1 MGKLGYNTTITCRL
15 AFAKLVNAMGRWNIE
30 MMTIMGKQYS
40 KRGVSVIIAALL
52 LIAIA
57 VAAAVLLYV
66 FSIGLMGSL
75 GSSGGQQTKDQVI
88 LEAYD
93 WTTTTNLILNLKNVG
108 SSTVNLAMAGA
119 VSGSIGADYFVNGVA
134 IATAGTGGTNACSA
148 TVTPG
153 SATCQV
159 ALAITA
165 TTGYPTSGAAY
176 PVKIVLPDGGV
187 FSYTAIAGQ
196 AS

>member
-1 MGKLGYNTTITCRL
+1 
-15 AFAKLVNAMGRWNIE
+15 
-30 MMTIMGKQYS
+30 MMTIIGKRFTN
-40 KRGVSVIIAALL
+40 RGVSVIIAALL

-88 LEAYD
+88 MEAYD
-93 WTTTTNLILNLKNVG
+93 WSGTSTCSSSLSTLCLSLKNVG
-108 SSTVNLAMAGA
+108 SSSVNLAPSTTGTTAA
-119 VSGSIGADYFVNGVA
+119 AGADYFVNGA
-134 IATAGTGGTNACSA
+134 AATATSTCSSPVA
-148 TVTPG
+148 PGAATCTVTLTIAG
-153 SATCQV
+153 FT
-159 ALAITA
+159 
-165 TTGYPTSGAAY
+165 PTSGTAY
-176 PVKIVLPDGGV
+176 PVKLVLPDGGV

>member
-1 MGKLGYNTTITCRL
+1 
-15 AFAKLVNAMGRWNIE
+15 

-40 KRGVSVIIAALL
+40 RRGVSVIIASLL

-88 LEAYD
+88 LEAYNWNTATSLVLD
-93 WTTTTNLILNLKNVG
+93 LKNVG
-108 SSTVNLAMAGA
+108 SSTVNLAQSTA
-119 VSGSIGADYFVNGVA
+119 STPGADYFINGVA
-134 IATAGTGGTNACSA
+134 VATVGISGCSA
-148 TVTPG
+148 ASSVAPG
-153 SATCQV
+153 SPTCIV
-159 ALAITA
+159 ALTVPSF
-165 TTGYPTSGAAY
+165 TPPLTSGSAY
-176 PVKIVLPDGGV
+176 PVKVVLPDGGV
-187 FSYTAIAGQ
+187 FSYTAIDGQ

>member
-1 MGKLGYNTTITCRL
+1 
-15 AFAKLVNAMGRWNIE
+15 

-93 WTTTTNLILNLKNVG
+93 WSGTTTCSGAITTLCLSLKNVG
-108 SSTVNLAMAGA
+108 SSTVNLAT
-119 VSGSIGADYFVNGVA
+119 GSADFFVNGVSMVA
-134 IATAGTGGTNACSA
+134 AG
-148 TVTPG
+148 G
-153 SATCQV
+153 SATLTPG
-159 ALAITA
+159 A
-165 TTGYPTSGAAY
+165 PTNVVTVTIAGFTPTPGAAY

>member
-1 MGKLGYNTTITCRL
+1 
-15 AFAKLVNAMGRWNIE
+15 
-30 MMTIMGKQYS
+30 MMTIMGKQFN

-88 LEAYD
+88 LEAYN
-93 WTTTTNLILNLKNVG
+93 WNGTSLTLYLKNVG
-108 SSTVNLAMAGA
+108 SSTVNLS
-119 VSGSIGADYFVNGVA
+119 SGSADFFVNGVA
-134 IATAGTGGTNACSA
+134 STPSSNACTSA
-148 TVTPG
+148 EAPG
-153 SATCQV
+153 AATCQV
-159 ALAITA
+159 TL
-165 TTGYPTSGAAY
+165 TTPAVTSGAAY

-196 AS
+196 SS

>member
-1 MGKLGYNTTITCRL
+1 
-15 AFAKLVNAMGRWNIE
+15 
-30 MMTIMGKQYS
+30 MMTIMGKQFS

-88 LEAYD
+88 LEAYN
-93 WTTTTNLILNLKNVG
+93 WAPLASGGALSSLTLYLKNVG
-108 SSTVNLAMAGA
+108 SSTVNLSPPATGTP
-119 VSGSIGADYFVNGVA
+119 GADYFVNGIA
-134 IATAGTGGTNACSA
+134 IASPVVSVWRVLQLLA
-148 TVTPG
+148 PG
-153 SATCQV
+153 SPTCTV
-159 ALAITA
+159 ALTIVA
-165 TTGYPTSGAAY
+165 TTGYPTTGAAY
-176 PVKIVLPDGGV
+176 PVKVVLPDGGV

-196 AS
+196 SS

>member
-1 MGKLGYNTTITCRL
+1 
-15 AFAKLVNAMGRWNIE
+15 
-30 MMTIMGKQYS
+30 MGKQFS

-93 WTTTTNLILNLKNVG
+93 WTAGTTLKLHLKNVG
-108 SSTVNLAMAGA
+108 SSTVNLAAGA
-119 VSGSIGADYFVNGVA
+119 ADYFVNGNP
-134 IATAGTGGTNACSA
+134 ITPTGGCGSVAPGAPTCEMDLA
-148 TVTPG
+148 TGGITP
-153 SATCQV
+153 
-159 ALAITA
+159 ALT
-165 TTGYPTSGAAY
+165 PGAAY
-176 PVKIVLPDGGV
+176 PIKIVLPDGGV
-187 FSYTAIAGQ
+187 FSYTAINGQ

>member
-1 MGKLGYNTTITCRL
+1 
-15 AFAKLVNAMGRWNIE
+15 
-30 MMTIMGKQYS
+30 MMTIMGKQFS

-93 WTTTTNLILNLKNVG
+93 WSTPITMTTLVLNLKNVG
-108 SSTVNLAMAGA
+108 SSTVNLAYGH
-119 VSGSIGADYFVNGVA
+119 ADYFVNGVA
-134 IATAGTGGTNACSA
+134 VVGDAGCGQSVAPGAPTCKETL
-148 TVTPG
+148 TITP
-153 SATCQV
+153 
-159 ALAITA
+159 TA
-165 TTGYPTSGAAY
+165 TPVFPTAGAAY
-176 PVKIVLPDGGV
+176 AVKVVLPDGGV

>member
-1 MGKLGYNTTITCRL
+1 
-15 AFAKLVNAMGRWNIE
+15 
-30 MMTIMGKQYS
+30 MMSIMGKQFTR
-40 KRGVSVIIAALL
+40 RGVSVIIASLL

-93 WTTTTNLILNLKNVG
+93 WTGDSACGSGKLCLSLKNVG
-108 SSTVNLAMAGA
+108 SSTVNLATGTP
-119 VSGSIGADYFVNGVA
+119 GADYFINGIVV
-134 IATAGTGGTNACSA
+134 TSVSVTCGTGGTASA
-148 TVTPG
+148 VAPG
-153 SATCQV
+153 SSTCIATLTV
-159 ALAITA
+159 P
-165 TTGYPTSGAAY
+165 TGFTPTPGAAY
-176 PVKIVLPDGGV
+176 PVKVVLPDGGV
-187 FSYTAIAGQ
+187 FSYTAIDGQ